1 MTLEYRVYRSLTVS
15 LLPGLDRLTSQNGPE
30 GATRQAKL
38 CVEDQVS
45 GDNGDKRQVNSIMF
59 KNFNNRGSVLLM
71 VIGLLVI
78 LGTLGGT
85 FLLISSLDARQ
96 SKLLAGRGK
105 TELIASGG
113 VGRVVRLLGEDLYIA
128 PSAASPY
135 TMNDTTLTNYSDY
148 PGGGQDIHIFNTDD
162 NTPSNIL
169 GIGTGVLTS
178 TESDSGTGDS
188 YLVGTGEYNEEGL
201 QYYIAIKTVDLS
213 SMLALNSAG
222 YDYVEG
228 KNDKGK
234 IAKTPALI
242 DLGSIYDDIHKAR
255 CGNTTKTIETYDMQC
270 GRYPMNPGVEQAN
283 GTYTNNGFT
292 PFSVSDEVY
301 LRWLGSGRK
310 ANYGRVY
317 STLGANG
324 NKSILTTL
332 NTSRSIVR
340 KPLTDMV
347 AARLELSEID
357 ILDKES
363 QRQNLYSSIVMIAG
377 SDNGAGGGLRSDPPT
392 IKDSVSSARVFK
404 RSSKEW
410 KATASMSGAVGA
422 NCYRYP
428 GQVKKAWWVFPNMP
442 PATYEVRTSWGQSAT
457 LKASTAVKYIVYS
470 GGTLSGGSSSASYSG
485 GKVVGTRVFDQT
497 VEPSTLI
504 DGQKWASLG
513 RYSFSGP
520 FAIEINGPQF
530 APAEG
535 EPAVH
540 AFADAI
546 RLEGIGTD
554 LGEGSLHAAHLT
566 ANLWAAMTE
575 DDDDNENMAF
585 PFKPEKQEESAYTV
599 YGMRGQPFITEAFV
613 THTTNTISQPPNI
626 NDVEQPETIDAK
638 SWKWG
643 VAIEI
648 MNFTDREI
656 DLTNYRLVFSAEL
669 DDASTLVAFPP
680 NSKLPAKVGR
690 LVVYDFAA
698 GKDTVK
704 AEDVFGVNYKATWK
718 ELTTAA
724 GAEKQLTFDNSHKTI
739 RLVQLAKEK
748 MPSNGGAVVAGA
760 EHRIPIDHITAG
772 MEKDLLY
779 TGTSKDVPTM
789 SPPDAVPGKSLSET
803 VSANCRRDDDK
814 DRERYAVAIYGTP
827 RTQQAKV
834 NETAYNVATKPPNA
848 VTASSHKLGLPNSVG
863 LTSTIK
869 IPEATLKEGFR
880 MNIQHGLL
888 NGPGDL
894 TQLYIAG
901 PVRYD
906 KSTDGAVTNLPADLP
921 ELLKDFAT
929 AESRGRANSHAKNMS
944 QADFTQDP
952 WNRYPRTRGGTD
964 IAWPLLFGEILET
977 VPTDVR
983 RGDCPGRVYGRI
995 NVNTASSEVLQR
1007 LPWPTG
1013 VDAAV
1018 AAGKIIQYRKANNG
1032 FVTPG
1037 EVTLA
1042 LDGFVQEGVAST
1054 KDLDRDAVYAA
1065 ISGCITVNSDM
1076 YAVTVKV
1083 QLGPDPA
1090 EKNNAWH
1097 YVAVIDR
1104 SCVTE
1109 AKDKPAV
1116 LLFAQV
1122 K

>member
-1 MTLEYRVYRSLTVS
+1 
-15 LLPGLDRLTSQNGPE
+15 
-30 GATRQAKL
+30 
-38 CVEDQVS
+38 
-45 GDNGDKRQVNSIMF
+45 MF

-71 VIGLLVI
+71 VIGLMVI

-105 TELIASGG
+105 AELIASGG
-113 VGRVVRLLGEDLYIA
+113 VGQVVRLLGEDLYIA

-135 TMNDTTLTNYSDY
+135 TLNDVLTNYSDY
-148 PGGGQDIHIFNTDD
+148 RGNGQDIHIFSTDGGVQ
-162 NTPSNIL
+162 PSNIL
-169 GIGTGVLTS
+169 GEGTKKLTS
-178 TESDSGTGDS
+178 TEVDGGTGDS
-188 YLVGTGEYNEEGL
+188 YLVGTGEYNEKG
-201 QYYIAIKTVDLS
+201 QQFYIAIKTVDLS

-222 YDYVEG
+222 YDYLEG
-228 KNDKGK
+228 KTDKER

-242 DLGSIYDDIHKAR
+242 DLGSIYDNIHKAR
-255 CGNTTKTIETYDMQC
+255 CDNTTKTIETYDMQC
-270 GRYPMNPGVEQAN
+270 GRYPMNPGVEQAG
-283 GTYTNNGFT
+283 GTYINNDFT
-292 PFSVSDEVY
+292 PFSVADEVY
-301 LRWLGSGRK
+301 LRWRGSGRK

-324 NKSILTTL
+324 DKSILTTL
-332 NTSRSIVR
+332 NASRSIAR

-347 AARLELSEID
+347 AARLDLSEID
-357 ILDKES
+357 ILDDES

-392 IKDSVSSARVFK
+392 IKDSISSHGVFK
-404 RSSKEW
+404 RSSKQW
-410 KATASMSGAVGA
+410 KATSSMSGAMGA

-428 GQVKKAWWVFPNMP
+428 GQAKKAWWVFTDMP

-457 LKASTAVKYIVYS
+457 LKASTAVKYVIYA

-497 VEPSTLI
+497 VEPPTSI

-530 APAEG
+530 PPAEG

-540 AFADAI
+540 SFADAI

-575 DDDDNENMAF
+575 DDDDHENLAF
-585 PFKPEKQEESAYTV
+585 PFKPEEKDYTV
-599 YGMRGQPFITEAFV
+599 YGMRGQPFITEAFA
-613 THTTNTISQPPNI
+613 THTTNTISQPA
-626 NDVEQPETIDAK
+626 DVGGVEQPETIDTE

-643 VAIEI
+643 IAIEI

-656 DLTNYRLVFSAEL
+656 DLANYRLVFSAEL
-669 DDASTLVAFPP
+669 DETSTLVEFPA
-680 NSKLPAKVGR
+680 NSKITANGGR
-690 LVVYDFAA
+690 LVFYDFDA

-704 AEDVFGVNYKATWK
+704 AADVFGANYKASWK
-718 ELTTAA
+718 EFTPAA
-724 GAEKQLTFDNSHKTI
+724 GAEKQLTFDNSNKTI

-748 MPSNGGAVVAGA
+748 MPSDGGAVVVGA

-772 MEKDLLY
+772 LEKDLLY
-779 TGTSKDVPTM
+779 TGTSKEVRTM

-814 DRERYAVAIYGTP
+814 NRERYAVAIYGTP
-827 RTQQAKV
+827 RDEQKKT
-834 NETAYNVATKPPNA
+834 NITPYNVAPKPPNA
-848 VTASSHKLGLPNSVG
+848 VTATSHKLGLPNSVG
-863 LTSTIK
+863 LTGTIK

-894 TQLYIAG
+894 TNLYIAG

-906 KSTDGAVTNLPADLP
+906 KSEDAAVVNLPADLP
-921 ELLKDFAT
+921 ELLKEFAT

-944 QADFTQDP
+944 QANFTQDP
-952 WNRYPRTRGGTD
+952 WNRYPRTRGGVD
-964 IAWPLLFGEILET
+964 IAWPLLFGEVIET

-1013 VDAAV
+1013 VNAAT
-1018 AAGKIIQYRKANNG
+1018 AAGKIIAYRTSKGG

-1054 KDLDRDAVYAA
+1054 QGLDRDSVYAA

-1083 QLGPDPA
+1083 QLGDDPA
-1090 EKNNAWH
+1090 EKINSWH